1 MKKET
6 VKYPEIKQN
15 KLQKTKFHRNFTKRL
30 KVNSALGL
38 FNPLK

>member
-15 KLQKTKFHRNFTKRL
+15 KLQHPKLYRKFIKRL
-30 KVNSALGL
+30 KVNSALSL
-38 FNPLK
+38 VTPL